1 MTIRVAL
8 RHLTDYRYDRRV
20 NLGPQVVRLRPA
32 AHSVTVPL
40 RYTMDVSPGEHFLH
54 WQQDPLGNHQAR
66 LVFPEKTDH
75 FRVDVELVADLEP
88 LNPFDFFV
96 EPEAVEMPLDYEDA
110 LTASLRPFLR
120 TKDYGPRFAALIDD
134 LRPEAGARTVDWMVG
149 VNQELEQRIDYVV
162 RMEPG
167 VQTPEETL
175 ELGKG
180 SCRDTGWLLVELL
193 RHYGV
198 ASRFVSGY
206 LIQLVHDVKPLEG
219 PSGPSADFTDLHAWA
234 EAFVPGAGWIGFDP
248 TSGMLASE
256 GHIPLACTP
265 VPGAAAPVTG
275 ALDECEVEFHHE
287 MTVRRILETP
297 RVTRP
302 YEPSTWRSI
311 EALGRR
317 LDRELKDEDVRLWMG
332 GEPTFVS
339 IDDYDSPEWNTA
351 ALGGDKKERAEN
363 LFERMVG
370 HYASGGLRHYGQ
382 GKWYPGESLP
392 RWALTAYFRADG
404 EPIWRDEKLV
414 ARPGRQEAPDDARVK
429 AFGETLCEA
438 LGVASTHLQ
447 EGYEDALYHLWRE
460 RRLPSNLS
468 PKDNRLAWE
477 EERERI
483 ARVFEQGLGH
493 QVGLALP
500 LRARRPLGA
509 DRAQWETGSFF
520 LRREHLFLMPGD
532 SPMGYRLPL
541 DSLPWIADIDR
552 DQLGAMD
559 PYGDFPPLPGAAH
572 PRHAARRD
580 PVPAGPGMHQRDPDR
595 RPLPFESAADVV
607 RTALCLEVREGMLHI
622 FMPPTPDAAAY
633 LELVR
638 AIEETAAQV
647 ETPVRLEGYTPPSDP
662 QLKSF
667 SVTPDP
673 GVIEVNIHPSAS
685 WDELSEKTRT
695 LYQMARESR
704 LGSDKFLLD
713 GRHVGTGGGNHVTLG
728 SSSPM
733 DSPLLRTPDLLKSM
747 VGYWLDHP
755 SLSYLFSG
763 LFIGPTSQAPRV
775 DEARHDSVRE
785 LEIAFDELERQ
796 DGNTPPWL
804 VDRLFRHLLTDVT
817 GNTHRAEF
825 CIDKLYSPDGPTGRK
840 GILELRN
847 FEMPPH
853 PEMSL
858 TQALLM
864 RSLVAWFWREP
875 YRSHRARWGTQLHDR
890 FMLPHYVEQDFH
902 EVLEDL
908 QHAGYPL
915 ERSWYAPHMEFRF
928 PLVGTVDTQG
938 LELEVRTAL
947 EPWHVLGEEGAVG
960 GTARYVDASLE
971 RLQVKL
977 RGGVE
982 GRHRVLVNGRA
993 APAQPTG
1000 TRGETVAGIR
1010 FRAWQS
1016 PSCLHP
1022 TIGVHGPLRIE
1033 VVDERRRRSLGGCT
1047 YHVAHPDGRSYETLP
1062 VNAEEAGAR
1071 RRARFVPFGHTPGEL
1086 HVPRPDVDPDMPLTL
1101 DLRRVPAGLRERPV
1115 ADRHET
1121 EGRTRR
1127 EGRLTGGRRLS

>member
-8 RHLTDYRYDRRV
+8 RHLTDYRYDRRIT
-20 NLGPQVVRLRPA
+20 LGPQVIRLRPA

-40 RYTMDVSPGEHFLH
+40 RYTMDVSPADHFIH
-54 WQQDPLGNHQAR
+54 WQQDPLGNRQAR
-66 LVFPEKTDH
+66 LVFHEPTDH
-75 FRVDVELVADLEP
+75 FRIDIELVADLEP

-96 EPEAVEMPLDYEDA
+96 EPESTAMPFAYDA
-110 LTASLRPFLR
+110 ANNASLEPFLR
-120 TKDYGPRFAALIDD
+120 KTDHGPRFAALVDD
-134 LRPEAGARTVDWMVG
+134 LKPKAGEGTVDWLVA
-149 VNQELEQRIDYVV
+149 VNRALEQRVAYVV

-167 VQTPEETL
+167 VQTPEQTL
-175 ELGKG
+175 ERGKG

-219 PSGPSADFTDLHAWA
+219 PSGPTADFTDLHAWA

-275 ALDECEVEFHHE
+275 ALDECEVEFIHE
-287 MTVRRILETP
+287 MSVRRILETP

-302 YEPSTWRSI
+302 YEPSTWRAI
-311 EALGRR
+311 DALGRR
-317 LDRELKDEDVRLWMG
+317 VDRELQEEDVRLWMG

-351 ALGGDKKERAEN
+351 ALGGDKKERADQ

-392 RWALTAYFRADG
+392 RWALTAYFRKDG
-404 EPIWRDEKLV
+404 QPIWRDDALV
-414 ARPGRQEAPDDARVK
+414 ARPDQDAPDEGQVR
-429 AFGETLCEA
+429 AFAEA
-438 LGVASTHLQ
+438 LCAHLGVDAEHLHP
-447 EGYEDALYHLWRE
+447 GYEDALYHLWRE
-460 RRLPSNLS
+460 RLLPSNLS
-468 PKDNRLAWE
+468 PLDNRLAWD

-483 ARVFEQGLGH
+483 AKVFEQGLGH

-500 LRARRPLGA
+500 LRAVREDGE
-509 DRAQWETGSFF
+509 AQARWETGSLF

-541 DSLPWIADIDR
+541 DSLPWVADEDR
-552 DQLGAMD
+552 EM
-559 PYGDFPPLPGAAH
+559 
-572 PRHAARRD
+572 RVERD
-580 PVPAGPGMHQRDPDR
+580 PFGEFPSLPAPSLAPVAQTAHANPGIR
-595 RPLPFESAADVV
+595 RTAAAPQPFESAKDVV
-607 RTALCLEVREGMLHI
+607 RTALCLEVREGMLHL
-622 FMPPTPDAAAY
+622 FMPPVPDAAAY
-633 LELVR
+633 LELVA
-638 AIEETAAQV
+638 AIEAAAAEVQL
-647 ETPVRLEGYTPPSDP
+647 PVRLEGYTPPSDP
-662 QLKSF
+662 GLGSF

-673 GVIEVNIHPSAS
+673 GVIEVNIHPSAN
-685 WDELSEKTRT
+685 WDELSERTRT
-695 LYQMARESR
+695 VYDLARQCR

-713 GRHVGTGGGNHVTLG
+713 GRHVGTGGGNHITLG
-728 SSSPM
+728 SATPG

-775 DEARHDSVRE
+775 DEARHEAVRE
-785 LEIAFDELERQ
+785 LEIAFEELERQ
-796 DGNTPPWL
+796 DGNAPPWL

-858 TQALLM
+858 TQALLL

-875 YRSHRARWGTQLHDR
+875 YRSNRPRWGTQLHDR
-890 FMLPHYVEQDFH
+890 FMLPYFVERDFH
-902 EVLEDL
+902 EVLGDL

-915 ERSWYAPHMEFRF
+915 ERSWYAPHVEFRF
-928 PLVGTVDTQG
+928 PHVGTLDAQG

-947 EPWHVLGEEGAVG
+947 EPWHVLGEESAGG

-971 RLQVKL
+971 RLQLRL
-977 RGGVE
+977 RGAVE
-982 GRHRVLVNGRA
+982 GRHAVLVNGRA
-993 APAQPTG
+993 APPCPTG
-1000 TRGETVAGIR
+1000 THGETVAGVR
-1010 FRAWQS
+1010 FRAWQ
-1016 PSCLHP
+1016 PPNCLHP

-1033 VVDERRRRSLGGCT
+1033 VVDRHRRRSLGGCT
-1047 YHVAHPDGRSYETLP
+1047 YYVSHPDGRSYDTLP

-1071 RRARFVPFGHTPGEL
+1071 LRARFVPFGHSPGEL
-1086 HVPRPDVDPDMPLTL
+1086 HIPEPVVDPDQPFTL
-1101 DLRRVPAGLRERPV
+1101 DLRRAAGGAVERPA
-1115 ADRHET
+1115 ADQFET
-1121 EGRTRR
+1121 AVVTRR
-1127 EGRLTGGRRLS
+1127 RATLSTEHGLS